1 MLDRIEGEQEFDGGG
16 PDKARVWWV
25 RTETEPIVR
34 FGAVD
39 GFRGKEVIADFPV
52 GKAREPRDE
61 LDRVIGEAV
70 ASTG

>member
-1 MLDRIEGEQEFDGGG
+1 MPEWIEGEQEFDEGG

-52 GKAREPRDE
+52 EKARQLRDE
-61 LDRVIGEAV
+61 LDRVIGEAA